1 MVPETTTTQQ
11 YTAIQ
16 PHLYIAF
23 ELSQKK
29 WLLGFTIGFGQKPRL
44 RTIAARDLSALQ
56 HEIRLARQRFDLADD
71 VQVVSCYEAGRDGFW
86 LHRYLLSI
94 GVTNLV
100 VDSASIEVNRRARQS
115 TPAPVG
121 GAGETD
127 RLDLGKLLTMLTP
140 ALHRTQCGASVR
152 YHAGEK
158 KVWSVVHVPSP
169 TVEDN
174 RHLHRELADLK
185 AQRTQHSNRIKGYL
199 ANQGICL
206 AVRGDFPQRLKQ
218 QRLWNGEHLPAGLQ
232 ARLLREYQRFQ
243 LTQEQIKVLETERKK
258 AIRSSSQ
265 PEVEQVPRKHGVQV
279 RQLLRLRGIGDNS
292 AWLFVMEFF
301 AWRAFRN
308 RREVGALAGLT
319 PFPHQSGEDARESG
333 ISKVGN
339 RHIRAMAIEIAWIWL
354 RFQPDSELSRWYQ
367 RRFEKGSKRLHK
379 IGIVALAR
387 KLLIE
392 LWRYLE
398 TGRIPPGAVLKPS

>member
-1 MVPETTTTQQ
+1 MISETTTTQQ

-29 WLLGFTIGFGQKPRL
+29 WLLGFTVGFGQRPRL
-44 RTIAARDLSALQ
+44 RTIAARNLYALR
-56 HEIRLARQRFDLADD
+56 HEIRLAKQRFALADD
-71 VQVVSCYEAGRDGFW
+71 VQVLSCYEAGRDGFW

-94 GVTNLV
+94 GVDNLV
-100 VDSASIEVNRRARQS
+100 VDSASIEVNRRAKQ
-115 TPAPVG
+115 AK
-121 GAGETD
+121 TD
-127 RLDLGKLLTMLTP
+127 RLDLGKLLTMLM
-140 ALHRTQCGASVR
+140 R

-199 ANQGICL
+199 ANQGICMS
-206 AVRGDFPQRLKQ
+206 VRDDFPKRLQQ
-218 QRLWNGEHLPAGLQ
+218 QRLWNGDPLPAGLQ
-232 ARLLREYQRFQ
+232 TRLLREYQRFQ
-243 LTQEQIKVLETERKK
+243 LVQEQIKTLETERKE
-258 AIRSSSQ
+258 AIRHSSQ
-265 PEVEQVPRKHGVQV
+265 PEVEQV
-279 RQLLRLRGIGDNS
+279 RQLLRLRGIGHNS

-301 AWRAFRN
+301 AWRAFHN
-308 RREVGALAGLT
+308 RREIGALAGLT
-319 PFPHQSGEDARESG
+319 PFPRQSGEDTRETG

-339 RHIRAMAIEIAWIWL
+339 RHIRAMAIEIAWGWL
-354 RFQPDSELSRWYQ
+354 RYQPDSELSCWYQ
-367 RRFEKGSKRLHK
+367 RRFGKGSKRQHK

-387 KLLIE
+387 KLLID